1 MTRYM
6 FISGGLAAVI
16 YTDTLQTAIMT
27 IGAFALIGISMY
39 LDWLQSETLI

>member
-39 LDWLQSETLI
+39 